1 MTRCHIRPIDE
12 SDREAIIDLLTGR
25 WGAKEVVSR
34 GVLYDASRLP
44 GFAAV
49 VDDDLAGL
57 ITYDIRDDQ
66 CQIVTLDSVIE
77 RIGIGSALIDK
88 AADTARS
95 RGCRRLWLITTN
107 DNTPAIRF
115 YQKRGFRIAAVHL
128 NAVEQ
133 SRRLKPVI
141 PHTGVDDIPIRDEIE
156 FEMPL

>member
-1 MTRCHIRPIDE
+1 MPRYHIRPIDE
-12 SDREAIIDLLTGR
+12 ADREAIVELLTGR

-34 GVLYDASRLP
+34 GVLYDASVLP

-49 VDDDLAGL
+49 ADNELAGL
-57 ITYDIRDDQ
+57 ITYNIRDDQ

-77 RIGIGSALIDK
+77 GIGIGSALIEK
-88 AADTARS
+88 AADTARR

-115 YQKRGFRIAAVHL
+115 YQKRGFLIAAVHP
-128 NAVEQ
+128 NAIAE

-141 PHTGVDDIPIRDEIE
+141 PLTGVDDIPIRDEIE

>member
-1 MTRCHIRPIDE
+1 MPRYHIRPIDK
-12 SDREAIIDLLTGR
+12 SDREVIIDLLTGR

-34 GVLYDASRLP
+34 GVLYDASTLP

-49 VDDDLAGL
+49 VGDKLAGL

-77 RIGIGSALIDK
+77 GIGIGSALIDK

-115 YQKRGFRIAAVHL
+115 YQKRGFRIVAVHP
-128 NAVEQ
+128 NALEQ

-141 PHTGVDDIPIRDEIE
+141 PFAGLDDIPIRDEIE
-156 FEMPL
+156 FEIPL